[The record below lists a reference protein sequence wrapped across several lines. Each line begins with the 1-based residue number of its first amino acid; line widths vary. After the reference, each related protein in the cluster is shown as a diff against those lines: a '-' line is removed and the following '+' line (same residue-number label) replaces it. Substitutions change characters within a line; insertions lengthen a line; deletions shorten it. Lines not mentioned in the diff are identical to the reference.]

1 MSLSTFP
8 LSSKEVFRRRSD
20 LFFDPSSP
28 PLLVSQSAE
37 PPLTLS
43 N

>member
-20 LFFDPSSP
+20 LFFDPSSAAP
-28 PLLVSQSAE
+28 RVTKRRTSANS
-37 PPLTLS
+37 L
-43 N
+43 